1 MGLIAAQIGIY
12 SYYVPK
18 SKIFHVESYSL
29 KWSAKKFYWL
39 ERNRKYCILTH
50 YSKKTYSE
58 MRFSLMLVDLFVW
71 AFYFS
76 KGFLG
81 AKIKA
86 EMDIRRNKVKI
97 EKRYHELENMK
108 KIPDV
113 ELIRKFPDKI
123 FVPTNVSQ
131 NSVNQGFNSIL
142 TRLSK
147 KIKEKII

>member
-1 MGLIAAQIGIY
+1 
-12 SYYVPK
+12 
-18 SKIFHVESYSL
+18 
-29 KWSAKKFYWL
+29 
-39 ERNRKYCILTH
+39 
-50 YSKKTYSE
+50 
-58 MRFSLMLVDLFVW
+58 MLVDLFVW

-113 ELIRKFPDKI
+113 ELIRKFQDKI
-123 FVPTNVSQ
+123 FVQTIVSQ
-131 NSVNQGFNSIL
+131 NFF
-142 TRLSK
+142 K
-147 KIKEKII
+147 KLFVRFLEHGLPPNGSS